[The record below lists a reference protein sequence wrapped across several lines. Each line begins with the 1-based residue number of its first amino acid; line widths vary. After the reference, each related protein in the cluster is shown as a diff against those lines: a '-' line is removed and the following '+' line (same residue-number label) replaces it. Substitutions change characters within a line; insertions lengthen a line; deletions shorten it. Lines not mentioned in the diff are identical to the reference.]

1 MSSALYKQLC
11 RQSILYNAWK
21 IVKKKNSAGG
31 IDGCS
36 ITLFEENLK
45 GNLDKLL
52 QDIIDKTWNPEPYLR
67 VEILKNQ
74 SEKRQ
79 LGLLTVCDKI
89 VQQAIKSII
98 EPKLDKLFL
107 GNSYGYRPGK
117 GPVKAIHRVQHVF
130 RQFKK
135 GWVAKLDIDDFFN
148 EISHERLFT
157 QLHEQLKDPELI
169 RLIELCV
176 KTGVVTA
183 HMKWSDTVKGVPQ
196 GAVLSPLLANFYLDS
211 FDRFVL
217 SQTAGYIRY
226 ADDFLIVTQSE
237 ESLVYTIYKIRNEL
251 EKKFHL
257 KLNEPIISTL
267 SKGIDFLG

>member
-98 EPKLDKLFL
+98 DLSLINYFWEIVMDIGLEKDRLRQFTGYNMYS
-107 GNSYGYRPGK
+107 GNSR
-117 GPVKAIHRVQHVF
+117 
-130 RQFKK
+130 
-135 GWVAKLDIDDFFN
+135 
-148 EISHERLFT
+148 
-157 QLHEQLKDPELI
+157 KDGLPNWILMI
-169 RLIELCV
+169 FL
-176 KTGVVTA
+176 
-183 HMKWSDTVKGVPQ
+183 MKFLMNGC
-196 GAVLSPLLANFYLDS
+196 LLNCM
-211 FDRFVL
+211 
-217 SQTAGYIRY
+217 
-226 ADDFLIVTQSE
+226 
-237 ESLVYTIYKIRNEL
+237 N
-251 EKKFHL
+251 
-257 KLNEPIISTL
+257 N
-267 SKGIDFLG
+267 